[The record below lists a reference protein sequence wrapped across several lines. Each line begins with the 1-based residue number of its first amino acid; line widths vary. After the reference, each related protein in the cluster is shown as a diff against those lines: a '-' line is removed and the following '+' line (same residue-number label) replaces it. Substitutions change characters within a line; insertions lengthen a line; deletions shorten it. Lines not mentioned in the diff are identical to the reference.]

1 MKQTEPEKNQ
11 SERINDDLVDS
22 GLIKDYE
29 EIINNNKLNLLGS
42 ADPNA
47 IIKSLSKPRF
57 LGSYH
62 LKEDI
67 NPNFKPLNNLIKGE
81 LDYRYTKSLKSTIF
95 NPITIILIV
104 VFLIFNILWFLLPF
118 F

>member
-1 MKQTEPEKNQ
+1 MKQIEPEKNN
-11 SERINDDLVDS
+11 SVRNNKHLVES
-22 GLIKDYE
+22 GSIKDYE
-29 EIINNNKLNLLGS
+29 EILNNNKLNLLGS

-47 IIKSLSKPRF
+47 IIKSLSTPRF

-95 NPITIILIV
+95 NPITIIIIV
-104 VFLIFNILWFLLPF
+104 VALIFNILWFILPLF
-118 F
+118 